1 MFRTT
6 ILASTLFSASAYI
19 TSAPMKMVASTGF
32 KMGKGKLG
40 GSGSKGAVREE
51 DRPLNERLVGA
62 CEPFPEGFDPF
73 NFASRA
79 DKAEMT
85 KFREAELKHGRVAM
99 LAVPGFLLSEDFHP
113 FFPDLPKWEFG
124 IFATQDTLEL
134 EKFQPVLIASLL
146 AIGAFESLSI
156 KKGWKS
162 LGSSGNGVVGSSNSA
177 FGKMD
182 ENYEAGA
189 TFERGPWTKD
199 NLSADEYASKQLAEL
214 NNGRLAM
221 ISIFLIVLQELA
233 TGVPA
238 ELVDDAILLKK
249 GVIDAA
255 L

>member
-1 MFRTT
+1 
-6 ILASTLFSASAYI
+6 
-19 TSAPMKMVASTGF
+19 
-32 KMGKGKLG
+32 MG
-40 GSGSKGAVREE
+40 
-51 DRPLNERLVGA
+51 
-62 CEPFPEGFDPF
+62 
-73 NFASRA
+73 NFAERA
-79 DKAEMT
+79 DKAELT

-99 LAVPGFLLSEDFHP
+99 MGVPGFLLSEDFHP
-113 FFPDLPKWEFG
+113 FFPDLPKWE
-124 IFATQDTLEL
+124 
-134 EKFQPVLIASLL
+134 
-146 AIGAFESLSI
+146 
-156 KKGWKS
+156 
-162 LGSSGNGVVGSSNSA
+162 

>member
-1 MFRTT
+1 
-6 ILASTLFSASAYI
+6 
-19 TSAPMKMVASTGF
+19 
-32 KMGKGKLG
+32 MG
-40 GSGSKGAVREE
+40 GAVREE

-113 FFPDLPKWEFG
+113 
-124 IFATQDTLEL
+124 
-134 EKFQPVLIASLL
+134 VLIASLL

-199 NLSADEYASKQLAEL
+199 NLSAEEYASKQLAEL

-221 ISIFLIVLQELA
+221 ISIFLI
-233 TGVPA
+233 
-238 ELVDDAILLKK
+238 
-249 GVIDAA
+249 
-255 L
+255 

>member
-1 MFRTT
+1 
-6 ILASTLFSASAYI
+6 
-19 TSAPMKMVASTGF
+19 
-32 KMGKGKLG
+32 MG
-40 GSGSKGAVREE
+40 
-51 DRPLNERLVGA
+51 
-62 CEPFPEGFDPF
+62 GFDPF

-146 AIGAFESLSI
+146 AIGAFE
-156 KKGWKS
+156 
-162 LGSSGNGVVGSSNSA
+162 
-177 FGKMD
+177 
-182 ENYEAGA
+182 
-189 TFERGPWTKD
+189 RGPWTKD